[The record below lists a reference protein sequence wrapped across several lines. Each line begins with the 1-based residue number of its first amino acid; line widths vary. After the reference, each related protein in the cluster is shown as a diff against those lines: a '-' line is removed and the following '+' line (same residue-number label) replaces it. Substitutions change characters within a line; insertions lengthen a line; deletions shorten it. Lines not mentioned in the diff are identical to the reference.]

1 MALVERT
8 VEDNIQVHGEFKS
21 LHIRE
26 DRQIADDQTGEIK
39 AQGNWYR
46 RVLDP
51 DADVSGE
58 SAEIQAIAAAVWT
71 DEVKAAWAAHLEA
84 VRP

>member
-26 DRQIADDQTGEIK
+26 DRQIADECRNPSDCGSGLDGRGKSCLGRTPRSGKAISIK
-39 AQGNWYR
+39 YLKR
-46 RVLDP
+46 EL
-51 DADVSGE
+51 
-58 SAEIQAIAAAVWT
+58 
-71 DEVKAAWAAHLEA
+71 
-84 VRP
+84 